1 METNYFMAPASGADF
16 SCKIGKGHRRHYTK
30 MLLEQLKELMDSGF
44 VEKQSFEGYP
54 LHVEYSLT
62 ESQGRELLKAL
73 VVMQHIGIEYLKAE
87 GKENLLIEKG
97 VIG

>member
-1 METNYFMAPASGADF
+1 MDF
-16 SCKIGKGHRRHYTK
+16 GI
-30 MLLEQLKELMDSGF
+30 

-62 ESQGRELLKAL
+62 ESQGREMLKAL
-73 VVMQHIGIEYLKAE
+73 IIMQHIGIEYLKAE

-97 VIG
+97 VVPE

>member
-1 METNYFMAPASGADF
+1 
-16 SCKIGKGHRRHYTK
+16 
-30 MLLEQLKELMDSGF
+30 MLLEQLKELMDFGF

-62 ESQGRELLKAL
+62 ESQGREMLKAL
-73 VVMQHIGIEYLKAE
+73 IIMQHIGIEYLKAE

-97 VIG
+97 VVPE

>member
-1 METNYFMAPASGADF
+1 MDF
-16 SCKIGKGHRRHYTK
+16 
-30 MLLEQLKELMDSGF
+30 GF

-62 ESQGRELLKAL
+62 ESQGREMLKAL
-73 VVMQHIGIEYLKAE
+73 IIMQHIGIEYLKAE

-97 VIG
+97 VVPE